1 MMVDHST
8 RKHAI
13 CSASGAHRW
22 LHCPP
27 SALLETQFPDTT
39 SEAAKEGT
47 LAHEIC
53 EAKLRNYF
61 FTKEFSKRKLT
72 NRLKKLS
79 ADPLYQKEMD
89 VHTDAYTDFVKQAA
103 LCFEHQPSVLIEQKL
118 DLSSIITGGFG
129 TADCIL
135 IGGNVLHVIDFKYG
149 KGVPVEAEGNPQMLI
164 YAWGAYYR
172 YSLLYPIDTIRV
184 SIVQPR
190 LDIFST
196 AEYELKYLRNF
207 SDYVGRQA
215 ALAVKGEGEFKAGD
229 WCRFCRARKTCRARA
244 EENVKLAG
252 FTERKPPLITNMEV
266 GEYLRMGKDVSR
278 WLSDLEDYALS
289 ECLAGREVDGWKAVE
304 GRSRRDW
311 VDQEKAFAAIIA
323 AGIPEEMLYETSPLS
338 LAKIEK
344 LMGKKDFSATVGD
357 LIEKSPGK
365 PTLVQE
371 SDKRPAISNHVTAK
385 EVFKKEN

>member
-89 VHTDAYTDFVKQAA
+89 GHTDAYVDFVKQAA
-103 LCFEHQPSVLIEQKL
+103 LSFAHHPSVLIEQKL
-118 DLSSIITGGFG
+118 DLSSIIPAGFG

-135 IGGNVLHVIDFKYG
+135 ISGSVIHVIDFKYG

-164 YAWGAYYR
+164 YAWGAYSR
-172 YSLLYPIDTIRV
+172 YSLLYPIDTVRV

-196 AEYELKYLRNF
+196 AEYDLDTVREF
-207 SDYVGRQA
+207 SEFVSQKA
-215 ALAVKGEGEFKAGD
+215 ALAVKGGGEFKAGD

-252 FTERKPPLITNMEV
+252 FTDRKPPLITNMEV
-266 GEYLRMGKDVSR
+266 GEYLRMGKDVAR

-311 VDQEKAFAAIIA
+311 VDQEKAFAAIIE
-323 AGIPEEMLYETSPLS
+323 AGMPEEMLYETSPLS

-344 LMGKKDFSATVGD
+344 LMGKKDFADTVGD
-357 LIEKSPGK
+357 FVEKSPGK

-371 SDKRPAISNHVTAK
+371 SDKRPAISNQVTAK
-385 EVFKKEN
+385 EAFKEEN

>member
-8 RKHAI
+8 RAHAI

-27 SALLETQFPDTT
+27 SALLETKFPDTT

-47 LAHEIC
+47 LAHEMC

-89 VHTDAYTDFVKQAA
+89 GHTDAYTDFVKQAA
-103 LCFEHQPSVLIEQKL
+103 LAFAHQPSVLIEQKL
-118 DLSSIITGGFG
+118 DLSSIIPGGFG

-149 KGVPVEAEGNPQMLI
+149 KGVPVKAEGNPQMLI
-164 YAWGAYYR
+164 YAWGAYFR

-196 AEYELKYLRNF
+196 AEYDLKYLRNF

-266 GEYLRMGKDVSR
+266 GEYLRMGKDVAR

-311 VDQEKAFAAIIA
+311 VDQEKAFAAIIDT
-323 AGIPEEMLYETSPLS
+323 GMPKEMLYETSPLS

-344 LMGKKDFSATVGD
+344 LMGKKDFSGTVGD

-365 PTLVQE
+365 PTLVPE
-371 SDKRPAISNHVTAK
+371 SDKRPAISNNVTAK
-385 EVFKKEN
+385 EAFKKEN

>member
-8 RKHAI
+8 RAHAI

-27 SALLETQFPDTT
+27 SALLETKFPDTT

-89 VHTDAYTDFVKQAA
+89 GHTDAYTDFVKQAA
-103 LCFEHQPSVLIEQKL
+103 LSFAHQPSVLIEQKL
-118 DLSSIITGGFG
+118 DLSSIIPDGFG

-135 IGGNVLHVIDFKYG
+135 IGGNVIHVIDFKYG
-149 KGVPVEAEGNPQMLI
+149 KGVPVEAKGNPQMLI

-172 YSLLYPIDTIRV
+172 YSLLYPIDIFRV

-196 AEYELKYLRNF
+196 AEYDLDTVRTF
-207 SDYVGRQA
+207 SDYVGHQA

-252 FTERKPPLITNMEV
+252 FTERKPPLITNTEV
-266 GEYLRMGKDVSR
+266 GEYLRMGKDVAR

-304 GRSRRDW
+304 GRSRRNW
-311 VDQEKAFAAIIA
+311 VDQEKAFATIIDT
-323 AGIPEEMLYETSPLS
+323 GMPKEMLYETSPLS

-344 LMGKKDFSATVGD
+344 LMGKNCFSATVGS
-357 LIEKSPGK
+357 LVEKSPGK
-365 PTLVQE
+365 PTLVPE
-371 SDKRPAISNHVTAK
+371 SDERPAISNQVTAK

>member
-1 MMVDHST
+1 MMVDHSE

-89 VHTDAYTDFVKQAA
+89 GHTDAYVDFIKQAA
-103 LCFEHQPSVLIEQKL
+103 LSFEHQPAVLIEQKL
-118 DLSSIITGGFG
+118 DLSSIIPDGFG

-135 IGGNVLHVIDFKYG
+135 ISGSVIHVIDFKYG
-149 KGVPVEAEGNPQMLI
+149 KGVPVETEGNPQMLI

-172 YSLLYPIDTIRV
+172 YSLLYPIDTVRV

-196 AEYELKYLRNF
+196 AEYDLDTVRTF
-207 SDYVGRQA
+207 SDYVSHQA

-266 GEYLRMGKDVSR
+266 GEYLRMGKDVAR

-311 VDQEKAFAAIIA
+311 VDQEKAFAAIIDT
-323 AGIPEEMLYETSPLS
+323 GMPKEMLYETSPLS

-365 PTLVQE
+365 PTLVPE
-371 SDKRPAISNHVTAK
+371 SDKRPAISNNVTAK

>member
-1 MMVDHST
+1 MMVDHSK

-27 SALLETQFPDTT
+27 SALLETKFPDTT

-118 DLSSIITGGFG
+118 DLSSIIPDGFG

-207 SDYVGRQA
+207 SDYVGHQA
-215 ALAVKGEGEFKAGD
+215 ALAAKGEGEFKAGD

-252 FTERKPPLITNMEV
+252 FTERKPPLITNTEA
-266 GEYLRMGKDVSR
+266 GEYLRMGKDVAR

-323 AGIPEEMLYETSPLS
+323 AGMPKEMLYETSPLS

-344 LMGKKDFSATVGD
+344 LMGKKDFSATVGN
-357 LIEKSPGK
+357 LVEKSPGK

-371 SDKRPAISNHVTAK
+371 SDKRPAISNQVTAK
-385 EVFKKEN
+385 EAFKKEN